1 MCPAKLSLRID
12 TGGKTIFQDKHKL
25 KQFMAIECFSAWQKL
40 LKGKICTEK
49 KVSFTR
55 ILERSHF
62 MKEAKDQARARC
74 LGKNN
79 QSWATEQTRKPP
91 ILRGE
96 EQRKTNDPT
105 NQNSN

>member
-1 MCPAKLSLRID
+1 
-12 TGGKTIFQDKHKL
+12 
-25 KQFMAIECFSAWQKL
+25 MAIECLSARQKI
-40 LKGKICTEK
+40 LKGKVCTEK

-62 MKEAKDQARARC
+62 MKGAKEQARARS

-79 QSWATEQTRKPP
+79 WSCATEQTRKPP

-105 NQNSN
+105 NETSN